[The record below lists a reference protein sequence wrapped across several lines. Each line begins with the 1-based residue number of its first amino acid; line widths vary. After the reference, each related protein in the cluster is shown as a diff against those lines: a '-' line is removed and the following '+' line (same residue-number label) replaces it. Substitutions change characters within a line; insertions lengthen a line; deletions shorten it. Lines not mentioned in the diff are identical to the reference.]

1 MSERTTSRVIPRLG
15 PHDSIPLLTEV
26 IDLPATQEPADPAL
40 GAASADGV
48 IDTADMPDS
57 GVVTQVGNVGED
69 SEGHAGRLSD
79 LNDMSDLSDVV
90 ALHDVVELNDVVEL
104 DDDRDPPI
112 LDATPYLSG
121 EDDLRA
127 VRSEL
132 LTRVMMRFRTEWP
145 QVVEAHTEAT
155 LQSRLA
161 PLSAQLAAELTLAL
175 EARLVE
181 WLDATLEEIERDPI
195 ERDPIERDPIE
206 RDPGRL

>member
-15 PHDSIPLLTEV
+15 PNDSVPLLTEIV
-26 IDLPATQEPADPAL
+26 ELPDAAFDVPTQPLDHPQPSTRHGAT
-40 GAASADGV
+40 V

-57 GVVTQVGNVGED
+57 GVVTAVGDIDAV
-69 SEGHAGRLSD
+69 AGTAAD
-79 LNDMSDLSDVV
+79 TE
-90 ALHDVVELNDVVEL
+90 A
-104 DDDRDPPI
+104 PI
-112 LDATPYLSG
+112 VDTAAFLPG

-127 VRSEL
+127 VRTEL

-161 PLSAQLAAELTLAL
+161 PLTAQLASELTQAL

-181 WLDATLEEIERDPI
+181 WLDATLEEIERDP
-195 ERDPIERDPIE
+195 
-206 RDPGRL
+206 GGV

>member
-1 MSERTTSRVIPRLG
+1 MSERPTSTPTSTTSRVIPRLG
-15 PHDSIPLLTEV
+15 PNDSIPLLTEV
-26 IDLPATQEPADPAL
+26 IDLPAGHAE
-40 GAASADGV
+40 AAPADGV
-48 IDTADMPDS
+48 IDTADMPAS
-57 GVVTQVGNVGED
+57 GVITQVGHVGD
-69 SEGHAGRLSD
+69 G
-79 LNDMSDLSDVV
+79 NDPRGLRD
-90 ALHDVVELNDVVEL
+90 DVVELTEVVDL
-104 DDDRDPPI
+104 DDGSPPI

-161 PLSAQLAAELTLAL
+161 PLTAQLAAELTHAL

-181 WLDATLEEIERDPI
+181 WLDATLEEIERDPS
-195 ERDPIERDPIE
+195 ERDLG
-206 RDPGRL
+206 GR

>member
-15 PHDSIPLLTEV
+15 PNDSVPLLTEV
-26 IDLPATQEPADPAL
+26 VDLPDLPETAFAPP
-40 GAASADGV
+40 GPASAGVGTV
-48 IDTADMPDS
+48 IDTANMPES
-57 GVVTQVGNVGED
+57 GLVSSVGDTEGGVED
-69 SEGHAGRLSD
+69 
-79 LNDMSDLSDVV
+79 
-90 ALHDVVELNDVVEL
+90 
-104 DDDRDPPI
+104 DPEAPMI
-112 LDATPYLSG
+112 DPVPFLPG

-161 PLSAQLAAELTLAL
+161 PLTAQLASELTQAL

-181 WLDATLEEIERDPI
+181 WLDATLEEIERDP
-195 ERDPIERDPIE
+195 
-206 RDPGRL
+206 GGM

>member
-15 PHDSIPLLTEV
+15 PNDSVPLLTEIV
-26 IDLPATQEPADPAL
+26 ELPDAAFEAPPAPQAQPVAQPISARHGAT
-40 GAASADGV
+40 V

-57 GVVTQVGNVGED
+57 GVVTAVGDTD
-69 SEGHAGRLSD
+69 SLAD
-79 LNDMSDLSDVV
+79 
-90 ALHDVVELNDVVEL
+90 
-104 DDDRDPPI
+104 
-112 LDATPYLSG
+112 DATAADTQPPMVDAGAFLPG

-127 VRSEL
+127 VRTEL

-161 PLSAQLAAELTLAL
+161 PLTAQLASELTQAL

-181 WLDATLEEIERDPI
+181 WLDATLEEIERDP
-195 ERDPIERDPIE
+195 
-206 RDPGRL
+206 GGM

>member
-15 PHDSIPLLTEV
+15 PHDSVPLLTEIV
-26 IDLPATQEPADPAL
+26 ELPDAAFDAPTQPMEPQAEVQPQPMRQ
-40 GAASADGV
+40 AAPV

-57 GVVTQVGNVGED
+57 GVVTAVGNTD
-69 SEGHAGRLSD
+69 TASEAATAPDTQPPL
-79 LNDMSDLSDVV
+79 V
-90 ALHDVVELNDVVEL
+90 
-104 DDDRDPPI
+104 DPAAFLP
-112 LDATPYLSG
+112 G

-127 VRSEL
+127 VRTEL

-161 PLSAQLAAELTLAL
+161 PLTAQLASELTQAL

-181 WLDATLEEIERDPI
+181 WLDATLEEIERDPGGA
-195 ERDPIERDPIE
+195 E
-206 RDPGRL
+206 